1 MKRFVFLSSAV
12 LIFSLAAFIPVSAQW
27 VLETVDN
34 AGDVGKYTSI
44 AIDGSGRPHI
54 SYNSWTA
61 TDTDLRYAA
70 WNGSWNTET
79 VDNSS
84 EAGQYSSLA
93 MDSNDNPHISYY
105 RGSDFSLRYATKN
118 VSWALQT
125 VEANF
130 NGTYSSIALDDADNP
145 HISYHYLMGKL
156 KYATWNGSWNT
167 EFVDSLVSSGYYTSI
182 ALDSTD
188 SPRISYLGVTV
199 GDLKYAVWNGASWD
213 LEVVDSTVA
222 LVGLHTS
229 LALDSDD
236 HPHISYFDQ
245 TNGDLKYAEWD
256 GINWQSQ
263 TVDDVG
269 KVGEYSSLALDAS
282 ENPHIAY
289 FDYTNGDLKY
299 ASWDGA
305 TWDFVVVDGAA
316 SNLGSNTSLALDAS
330 GFPHISYHDIDNSAL
345 KYAHWTQII
354 HDVGVISIDSPPD
367 TICTDS
373 TYTPSA
379 TVMNFGTVTEA
390 LFKVLCTIDNP
401 PYKDSVDVISLG
413 PGSSVSVNFADWQA
427 PSSELEISNMGV
439 TAIHPEDTTHGN
451 DTEIHIMTSMEC
463 FPGVEEGMRPSSNS
477 KVYRLSQNTPNPFD
491 QTTGISFELPTS
503 SYVSVRIYDMTGRV
517 VRALT
522 EAPAGAGVHSLAW
535 DGKNDNATE
544 VPSGIYFYKLTA
556 GSFNAAKKMILIR

>member
-27 VLETVDN
+27 VIETVDN
-34 AGDVGKYTSI
+34 AGDVGQHTSI
-44 AIDGSGRPHI
+44 AVDGNQRPHI
-54 SYNSWTA
+54 SYNRWKA
-61 TDTDLRYAA
+61 TDTDLKYAA
-70 WNGSWNTET
+70 WNGSWKIET
-79 VDNSS
+79 VDNGS

-93 MDSNDNPHISYY
+93 LDSNDNPHISYY

-118 VSWALQT
+118 GAWALAT
-125 VEANF
+125 VESGF
-130 NGTYSSIALDDADNP
+130 VGMYTSIALDDGDNP

-156 KYATWNGSWNT
+156 KYATWNGSWNI
-167 EFVDSLVSSGYYTSI
+167 EFVDTLVSSGYYTSI
-182 ALDSTD
+182 ALDSTG
-188 SPRISYLGVTV
+188 SPLISYLGVTV
-199 GDLKYAVWNGASWD
+199 GDLKYAVWNGASWSI
-213 LEVVDSTVA
+213 EVVDSTVG

-245 TNGDLKYAEWD
+245 TNGDLKYAAWNSASWD
-256 GINWQSQ
+256 VQV
-263 TVDDVG
+263 VDDVG
-269 KVGEYSSLALDAS
+269 KVGEYSSLQLDAS

-299 ASWDGA
+299 ASWNSA
-305 TWDFVVVDGAA
+305 SWDIEVVDGATD
-316 SNLGSNTSLALDAS
+316 NVGSFVSLVLDAS
-330 GFPHISYHDIDNSAL
+330 GFPHISYHDINNTNL
-345 KYAHWTQII
+345 KYAHWTQIM

-367 TICTDS
+367 TVCINTI
-373 TYTPSA
+373 YTPSA

-451 DTEIHIMTSMEC
+451 DTELHIMVSMEC
-463 FPGVEEGMRPSSNS
+463 PGVEEGMRPSSNP
-477 KVYRLSQNTPNPFD
+477 KVYRLSQNSPNPFD
-491 QTTGISFELPTS
+491 QTTGISFELPAS

-517 VRALT
+517 VRTLT
-522 EAPAGAGVHSLAW
+522 EAPAEAGVHSLAW
-535 DGKNDNATE
+535 DGKNDNAKE
-544 VPSGIYFYKLTA
+544 VPSGIYFCKLTA
-556 GSFNAAKKMILIR
+556 GSFNAAKKMTLIR